1 MSDLAAGLPPSLV
14 ARPPTDGD
22 ARAVTELYLRADDA
36 DLSRPDTDEDDVTA
50 VWRWPDLDL
59 RTDAVL
65 VTAADGTPVG
75 YAWAHVGHEGDL
87 TVDPAWRG
95 KGIGR
100 ALLRWVVDR
109 ATAQVAEQ
117 RRAASDGE
125 RSDRPVAT
133 GLELHALSTNRAAAR
148 LLEEAGFE
156 PDRVSLLLRVD
167 VDGAPREPDWPD
179 GVSLRT
185 FDAER
190 DGRALHELIST
201 AMADVD
207 GTTRRS
213 FEEWSEFTLRRS
225 AFDPTL
231 VLQAEA
237 GGALVGATMSFDFD
251 GDGYVL
257 YLAVARPWRRRGLG
271 LALLLHTF
279 ATFAARGVTGIELNV
294 DSENTTG
301 ATRLYER
308 AGMREVHRWNRWR
321 RPHPA
326 P

>member
-1 MSDLAAGLPPSLV
+1 MSDLAAALPPSLV
-14 ARPPTDGD
+14 ARPPADSD
-22 ARAVTELYLRADDA
+22 AKAITELYLRVDDA
-36 DLSRPDTDEDDVTA
+36 DLGRPDTDEDDVTA
-50 VWRWPDLDL
+50 VWRWPSLDL

-65 VTAADGTPVG
+65 VTTADGTPVA
-75 YAWAHVGHEGDL
+75 YAWAHVGREGDL

-100 ALLRWVVDR
+100 ALLRWLVDR
-109 ATAQVAEQ
+109 ATAQAAE
-117 RRAASDGE
+117 RGPAAADGL
-125 RSDRPVAT
+125 D
-133 GLELHALSTNRAAAR
+133 LHALSTNGAAAR

-156 PDRVSLLLRVD
+156 RDRVSLLLRVD
-167 VDGAPREPDWPD
+167 VDGPPPEPDWPD
-179 GVSLRT
+179 GVTLRP

-201 AMADVD
+201 AMADVE

-213 FEEWSEFTLRRS
+213 FEEWSQFTLRRS

-231 VLQAEA
+231 VVQAEA
-237 GGALVGATMSFDFD
+237 GGELVGATLSFDFD
-251 GDGYVL
+251 GEGYVQ

-271 LALLLHTF
+271 LALLRRTF

-294 DSENTTG
+294 DAENTTG

-308 AGMREVHRWNRWR
+308 AGMREVHRWDRWR
-321 RPHPA
+321 RPHRA